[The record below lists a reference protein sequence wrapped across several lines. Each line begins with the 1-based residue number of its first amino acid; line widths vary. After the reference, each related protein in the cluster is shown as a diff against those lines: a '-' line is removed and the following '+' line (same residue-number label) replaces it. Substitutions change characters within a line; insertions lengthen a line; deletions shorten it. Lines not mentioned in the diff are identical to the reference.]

1 MKERAF
7 SYDLLLQDW
16 SAGNGKSNYSQKSL
30 DQRIGPTHPHYQV
43 ENAFAPLRLCASAR
57 GLPFR
62 MAWSCHGRM
71 RPEVAESVSVWNR
84 FQIIVS
90 AGSTPSAEGTYD
102 QPPAEGD
109 LRFHFEVQ
117 T

>member
-43 ENAFAPLRLCASAR
+43 ENAFAPLRLCARPPVPDGMVMPWPHAPGSCGIRFRLEPVSDYSVRWFHPLRR
-57 GLPFR
+57 GN
-62 MAWSCHGRM
+62 
-71 RPEVAESVSVWNR
+71 V
-84 FQIIVS
+84 
-90 AGSTPSAEGTYD
+90 
-102 QPPAEGD
+102 
-109 LRFHFEVQ
+109 
-117 T
+117 